1 MMLDAIDEEE
11 KRAVTETFIDA
22 LATVLLASRDDTD
35 TTAQRSAL
43 AAARAKAKDKL
54 SITEYDAA
62 VFQAFRGA
70 GIAMWRPSLTIH
82 RLVDCSVGDYS
93 PIFCRLRTN

>member
-1 MMLDAIDEEE
+1 MLLF
-11 KRAVTETFIDA
+11 RPSQWGHNLGCGRF
-22 LATVLLASRDDTD
+22 LAGSLVSWWVWAWQRPTVLLASRDDTD

-62 VFQAFRGA
+62 VFQAFRGV
-70 GIAMWRPSLTIH
+70 GIA
-82 RLVDCSVGDYS
+82 V
-93 PIFCRLRTN
+93 